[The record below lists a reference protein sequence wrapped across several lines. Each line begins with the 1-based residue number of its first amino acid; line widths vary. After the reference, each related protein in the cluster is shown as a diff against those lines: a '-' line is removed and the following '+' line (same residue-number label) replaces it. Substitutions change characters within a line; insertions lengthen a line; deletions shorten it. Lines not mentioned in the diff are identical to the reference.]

1 METRAKRKSPRGD
14 RSRRQILD
22 SAMRLFSAGG
32 FNPASIADIAA
43 DVGITQAGLLH
54 HFPSKG
60 ALLLAV
66 LQEREER
73 NERAEQASLDAG
85 VNYLSTFLGT
95 LRANERT
102 PALVQLFAILSAE
115 SIASDHPAHD
125 WFTERYRRVIAFIT
139 EQITAVFD
147 PDKLP
152 AGMTVETF
160 ARWIVAVADGI
171 RLQSLLEPAAVR
183 REQALL
189 QFFDILRP
197 YMRDPRLDIRA
208 AAPDGAAAPA
218 PRSEEAPE
226 PRR

>member
-1 METRAKRKSPRGD
+1 MDTRARRKSPKGD
-14 RSRRQILD
+14 RSRRLILD

-32 FNPASIADIAA
+32 FNQASIADIAA

-54 HFPSKG
+54 HFPSKA

-115 SIASDHPAHD
+115 SIASDHPAHA
-125 WFTERYRRVIAFIT
+125 WFTERYRRIIPFIS
-139 EQITAVFD
+139 EQIAALFD
-147 PDKLP
+147 PAKLP
-152 AGMTVETF
+152 AGMTVEMV

-171 RLQSLLEPAAVR
+171 RLQSLLEPAVR

-189 QFFDILRP
+189 RFFDILRP
-197 YMRDPRLDIRA
+197 YMRDPGLDIRSDA
-208 AAPDGAAAPA
+208 PVESAAPLPRPEGA
-218 PRSEEAPE
+218 SEQL
-226 PRR
+226 R